1 MHARCLSM
9 PEALPAGWP
18 GRGLHE
24 AFFAALTGSATSPCA
39 GLVFWQVS
47 DSVEQGV
54 RARQAL
60 LYFSSLF
67 GAYYGE

>member
-1 MHARCLSM
+1 M
-9 PEALPAGWP
+9 P

-39 GLVFWQVS
+39 GLVFWQMN

-67 GAYYGE
+67 GAYYVE